1 MYQYTNKNG
10 ETFGISHTESSTM
23 AYINGS
29 YVAQAETERELEE
42 ILDHFSHTDTNTTR
56 NYIGISKKKRLPI
69 KVANFLFKCFS

>member
-10 ETFGISHTESSTM
+10 ATFGISHTESSSM

-42 ILDHFSHTDTNTTR
+42 ILDHFSHADTNTTR
-56 NYIGISKKKRLPI
+56 NYIGISKEEK
-69 KVANFLFKCFS
+69 ATD